1 MQFISTDIESLMKI
15 GINTFL
21 FASPFTNESTVW
33 FAQFKKW
40 GFDFVEIVVE
50 DPTLVDPEFV
60 LRELQNAGLEC
71 RVVCAATGPGRD
83 LRGTRK
89 EQVDCLYYVQELFNV
104 AVLWGAKVVTGPI
117 YSSVGRAELTSK
129 SDYLKQWKIVVDNL
143 RLLASVAETMDLKI
157 GIEPLNRY
165 ETDFINTCEQALKL
179 IEDVGSTALGIHL
192 DTFHM
197 NLEEKYQA
205 DAILKAGDKLVLLH
219 ASGSD
224 RGTPGKDHI
233 DWESIFKALQ
243 AINYQGDIS
252 IESFTPDVKVIAKAA
267 SIWRKIE
274 PSSESIATD
283 GLRFLRGH
291 LHRLHTV

>member
-1 MQFISTDIESLMKI
+1 MKI

-21 FASPFTNESTVW
+21 FASPFTNASTSW
-33 FAQFKKW
+33 FLKFKEW

-50 DPTLVDPEFV
+50 DPTNVDAELV
-60 LRELQNAGLEC
+60 LKALQEAELEC

-89 EQVDCLYYVQELFNV
+89 EQVDCLYYIQELLNL

-117 YSSVGRAELTSK
+117 YSSVGRAELTPK
-129 SDYLKQWKIVVDNL
+129 SDYLIQWKVVVDNL
-143 RLLASVAETMDLKI
+143 RLLASVAEDMGIKI

-179 IEDVGSTALGIHL
+179 IEDVGSPALGVHL
-192 DTFHM
+192 DSFHM
-197 NLEEKYQA
+197 NLEEKYQS
-205 DAILKAGDKLVLLH
+205 DAILKAADKLVLLH

-233 DWESIFKALQ
+233 DWESIFEALRSIQ
-243 AINYQGDIS
+243 YQGDIS
-252 IESFTPDVKVIAKAA
+252 IESFTPEVKVIAKAA

-274 PSSESIATD
+274 PSSESIAVE
-283 GLRFLRGH
+283 GLKFLQAQRKKS
-291 LHRLHTV
+291 LTS